1 MNYFE
6 KSDKEL
12 WQEAVD
18 KGNSDRIPA
27 VKALASRL
35 GIKGKHSESMALLET
50 TLSTI
55 DPKSETHEWLDLT
68 FLVCNTNC
76 DLHQYEHALELHVS
90 CLPIA
95 REAMDVEMVAW
106 HARNAALCKS
116 RLKIYDSEWLAYLD
130 EACCAAD
137 DSGDPHLRSHIHNT
151 ARFQYYYGR
160 EFEKSL
166 ASAKIFYEYWSDR
179 DDTDTQ
185 AFAALCL
192 GTAYVYDCDVE
203 NADKYLR
210 EAVSLAKITDNE
222 ITLQTAN
229 ISMGKLELLRG
240 NLDAARKKFKK
251 AASAELVGRNM
262 EEAAAEALYCWAVVT
277 RDHFKA
283 KKGQK
288 KLDLVLPAIK
298 KFDIEHWLVPVPG
311 V

>member
-12 WQEAVD
+12 WQEAID

-27 VKALASRL
+27 VKALATRL
-35 GIKGKHSESMALLET
+35 GNKGKYSESMALLET

-55 DPKSETHEWLDLT
+55 DPKSDTHEWLDLN
-68 FLVCNTNC
+68 FLVCNTSC
-76 DLHQYEHALELHVS
+76 DLYQYEHALEIHVS

-95 REAMDVEMVAW
+95 REAMDIEMIAW

-116 RLKIYDSEWLAYLD
+116 RLKIYDAEWLAYLD
-130 EACCAAD
+130 EACRAAD

-151 ARFQYYYGR
+151 ARYQYYYGR

-166 ASAKIFYEYWSDR
+166 ASAKVFYEFWSNR
-179 DDTDTQ
+179 DDTDSQ

-192 GTAYVYDCDVE
+192 GTAYVYDCDIK

-210 EAVSLAKITDNE
+210 EAQSLATVSGNDD
-222 ITLQTAN
+222 TLQSTQ
-229 ISMGKLELLRG
+229 ISLGKLELLRR
-240 NLDAARKKFKK
+240 NLDSARKHFKH
-251 AASAELVGRNM
+251 AGSMERISRSM
-262 EEAAAEALYCWAVVT
+262 EETAAEALYWWAVVT

-288 KLDLVLPAIK
+288 HLDMIMPAIK

>member
-35 GIKGKHSESMALLET
+35 GSKGKFSESMALLET

-55 DPKSETHEWLDLT
+55 DPKSDTHEWLDLT

-76 DLHQYEHALELHVS
+76 DLHQYEHALELHVA
-90 CLPIA
+90 CLPVA

-116 RLKIYDSEWLAYLD
+116 RLRIYDSEWLSYLD
-130 EACCAAD
+130 EACRAAD
-137 DSGDPHLRSHIHNT
+137 DSGV
-151 ARFQYYYGR
+151 
-160 EFEKSL
+160 
-166 ASAKIFYEYWSDR
+166 FYEYWSDR

-240 NLDAARKKFKK
+240 NLDEARKKFKK
-251 AASAELVGRNM
+251 AASSELLGRNM
-262 EEAAAEALYCWAVVT
+262 EEAAAEAPYWWAVVT

-288 KLDLVLPAIK
+288 QLDLIMPAIK